1 MFHIHSFTT
10 RSVFILV
17 SLVFAIVLTACQPLQ
32 PVAPDS
38 ATSDLDEN
46 GTAESGIAE
55 INGIQIYY
63 EIHGEGEPLIL
74 LHGGLGNSDYW
85 SEQIPV
91 FAQHYRVIAMDSRG
105 HGRSSFDETPIGYD
119 LMMSDVLAL
128 MDYLGVEK
136 ADLLGW
142 SDGGIIGLD
151 LAINHPER
159 MNRIVAYGANYIPEG
174 VREDVG
180 ENATFS
186 AYIEKAA
193 ADYQKLSPAP
203 ERWDEFLNNI
213 GNMWA
218 TEPNFTPEQL
228 GAITTPILV
237 LDGENEEAIKT
248 EHTIDMAGLIPGAE
262 LILIPET
269 GHFAMWEKT
278 EEFNQIVLDYLAQK

>member
-1 MFHIHSFTT
+1 MGEN
-10 RSVFILV
+10 
-17 SLVFAIVLTACQPLQ
+17 
-32 PVAPDS
+32 S
-38 ATSDLDEN
+38 AMESD
-46 GTAESGIAE
+46 TAEL
-55 INGIQIYY
+55 NGIQLYY
-63 EIHGEGEPLIL
+63 EVHGEGEPLIL

-85 SEQIPV
+85 AEQIPV
-91 FAQHYRVIAMDSRG
+91 FAQHYQVITMDSRG
-105 HGRSSFDETPIGYD
+105 HGRSTFDETPIGYD

-128 MDYLGVEK
+128 MDHLGIEK
-136 ADLLGW
+136 ANLLGW

-151 LAINHPER
+151 MAINHPER
-159 MNRIVAYGANYIPEG
+159 MSKIIAYGANYTPAG
-174 VREDVG
+174 VREDIG
-180 ENATFS
+180 ENATFG

-193 ADYQKLSPAP
+193 ADYQKLAPAP

-248 EHTIDMAGLIPGAE
+248 EHTIEMAGLIPGAE

-269 GHFAMWEKT
+269 GHFAMWEKP
-278 EEFNQIVLDYLAQK
+278 EEFNQIVLDYLAQE